1 MSTSGQKLIIPSKLH
16 EKGHHK
22 QAGQAGGH
30 MRPGIASTPSKR
42 GPYIVQ
48 ERMSFEI
55 GLHTRALQLFF
66 SFGSPD
72 RPVGVV
78 CYDQYDT

>member
-1 MSTSGQKLIIPSKLH
+1 MKRGTTSKRAKR
-16 EKGHHK
+16 
-22 QAGQAGGH
+22 GGH
-30 MRPGIASTPSKR
+30 MRPGIASAPSKR

-48 ERMSFEI
+48 ERMGFEI
-55 GLHTRALQLFF
+55 GLHTIALQLFF